1 VANQQGDLG
10 AALEPVVRDAVDAA
24 GFELEQLE
32 VQRAGSRNLV
42 KVVVDVDDG
51 IGLDEVA
58 DVSRV
63 VSGVLDEHDEVLA
76 GAYTLEVTSPGLDR
90 PLTKPRHWRRARTR
104 LVKVRTG
111 EDETF
116 TARVGDADEDGVQLL
131 VNGELRRV
139 EFSAVGHAVVEIEFK
154 QPPPEE
160 LALLGGGSEKGS
172 R

>member
-1 VANQQGDLG
+1 
-10 AALEPVVRDAVDAA
+10 
-24 GFELEQLE
+24 
-32 VQRAGSRNLV
+32 
-42 KVVVDVDDG
+42 
-51 IGLDEVA
+51 
-58 DVSRV
+58 
-63 VSGVLDEHDEVLA
+63 
-76 GAYTLEVTSPGLDR
+76 
-90 PLTKPRHWRRARTR
+90 
-104 LVKVRTG
+104 VKVRTG